1 VSIQNFPKIG
11 DKLFL
16 MHREIEVTKVYDL
29 FRLIKTHYTEETP
42 EFFVD
47 VCALTTEPD
56 YTNSISLGIF
66 GRNHSGRHHEF
77 Y

>member
-29 FRLIKTHYTEETP
+29 FGLIQTRYMEETP

-66 GRNHSGRHHEF
+66 RRNHDGRYHEF

>member
-16 MHREIEVTKVYDL
+16 LHREIEVTKVYDL
-29 FRLIKTHYTEETP
+29 FRLIKTHYTEETL

-66 GRNHSGRHHEF
+66 GRNHGERHHEF